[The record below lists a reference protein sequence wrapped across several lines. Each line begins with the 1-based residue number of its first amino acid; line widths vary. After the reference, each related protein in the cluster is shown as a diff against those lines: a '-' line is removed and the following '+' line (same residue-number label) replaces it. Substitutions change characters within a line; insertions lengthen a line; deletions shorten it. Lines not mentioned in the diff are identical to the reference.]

1 MDSRMKPVCNSTA
14 LWAPAARGTSRG
26 LAPPAPHL
34 LQRGPGRGPVCR
46 RVKLI
51 LVDACRRNILC
62 GMCLIVEK
70 PESDSPW
77 KQTGFMLFDVPGP
90 PPSKRGGSPSA
101 ARRTV
106 RSTQNTAFSLTI
118 WRKRG
123 PDGDY
128 TWEVERVWSVKLEHS
143 TVVSCVRTCSKT
155 PRLSCVPEGGPF
167 FAAAAPAGARAPLK
181 TIERYAFL
189 KVRSA
194 AAPVPVARKSLIFHC
209 FALPLENR
217 EENNAFCAFARWS
230 LPLFH
235 WKC

>member
-1 MDSRMKPVCNSTA
+1 MADHLGGSGGRGGRLGAFWSFLCDVARWLVKSDNSTA
-14 LWAPAARGTSRG
+14 F
-26 LAPPAPHL
+26 
-34 LQRGPGRGPVCR
+34 
-46 RVKLI
+46 
-51 LVDACRRNILC
+51 
-62 GMCLIVEK
+62 
-70 PESDSPW
+70 SP
-77 KQTGFMLFDVPGP
+77 
-90 PPSKRGGSPSA
+90 
-101 ARRTV
+101 
-106 RSTQNTAFSLTI
+106 TI

-155 PRLSCVPEGGPF
+155 HRLSCVPEGGPF

-181 TIERYAFL
+181 TIERYVFL

-194 AAPVPVARKSLIFHC
+194 AAPVPVARKSLIFPC

-217 EENNAFCAFARWS
+217 EENDAFCAFARWS

-235 WKC
+235 WTC